1 MFLRTSRAF
10 SGDIQKRWTD
20 ANRKDGAGQIS
31 TVRNNKKS
39 PASDFL
45 ASLSLSKFMRARETI
60 SKFAQS
66 KNSRLRVYTLWT
78 LLFRTDS

>member
-1 MFLRTSRAF
+1 MRTMFLTVCQIGKRNCGGVKCALCIRTFHVSAKTSRAF

-45 ASLSLSKFMRARETI
+45 ASLSLS
-60 SKFAQS
+60 
-66 KNSRLRVYTLWT
+66 L
-78 LLFRTDS
+78 